1 MLKETTMPPGFKV
14 DGTLDVRAEELVR
27 AFDRMRTRPAAVT
40 PMPPHAG
47 RGIPGLGHLIPFMRN
62 PTAYLS
68 GLRARLGDTFLLDV
82 AGFELFCV
90 FGPVGLRSLY
100 ALPEDE
106 ASFGQ
111 ATRTLLGLKLPPELQ
126 AGDLAV
132 FQHLF
137 NRDRMDGYLAH
148 IGAAVDD
155 TIAELGSRGT
165 FETFATMKRI
175 VHRIGF
181 RCWAGREAATPPHF
195 EALVDCFERIDPEEA
210 FVRPAALLLT
220 IVTRKA
226 PERRA
231 LARAAAIL
239 RDIWEARQ
247 RAGRREGDMLEE
259 LHALFADDAEA
270 ARHARVAKNVMILH
284 LASLANLYASLAWTL
299 VNLLRHPEHRTAVE
313 AEAARV
319 TEAGAR
325 RLLDQRA
332 LAEMTL
338 LEACAME
345 SIRLAQRSITLRK
358 VLRPCTVESDQGVFT
373 LAPGVF
379 VTTLLSVNNAAHD
392 TLDRFDPHHYERGR
406 LADHVRVP
414 GKEMVSTF
422 GHGRHACVGE
432 RFATSAM
439 KIVIMRLLDTYELAP
454 EFAHAEPPAGQMGAV
469 GRTSAPCPVR
479 YRRKASA

>member
-1 MLKETTMPPGFKV
+1 MAL
-14 DGTLDVRAEELVR
+14 
-27 AFDRMRTRPAAVT
+27 DRMRTRPAVVT

-47 RGIPGLGHLIPFMRN
+47 RGLPGLGHLIPFIRD
-62 PTAYLS
+62 PTRYLT
-68 GLRARLGDTFLLDV
+68 GLRSRLGDTFLLDV
-82 AGFELFCV
+82 AGFDLFCV

-137 NRDRMDGYLAH
+137 NRERMDGYLTHVA
-148 IGAAVDD
+148 AAVDD
-155 TIAELGSRGT
+155 TVAELGTSGT
-165 FETFATMKRI
+165 FETFATMKRL

-181 RCWAGREAATPPHF
+181 RCWAGREAATAPCF
-195 EALVDCFERIDPEEA
+195 EPLVACFERIDPEEA
-210 FVRPAALLLT
+210 FVRPAALALT
-220 IVTRKA
+220 ILTRKA

-239 RDIWEARQ
+239 RDIWETR
-247 RAGRREGDMLEE
+247 RREGRREDDMLDQ
-259 LHALFADDAEA
+259 LHALFADEPETT
-270 ARHARVAKNVMILH
+270 RHARVAKNVMILH

-299 VNLLRHPEHRTAVE
+299 VNLLQHPEHRTGVE
-313 AEAARV
+313 AEAARLTAV
-319 TEAGAR
+319 YGEDR
-325 RLLDQRA
+325 RLRDQRA

-338 LEACAME
+338 LEACSME

-358 VLRPCTVESDQGVFT
+358 VLRPCTLESDQGTFT

-392 TLDRFDPHHYERGR
+392 TLDRFDPRHYDRGR

-439 KIVIMRLLDTYELAP
+439 KIAITRLLDVFELVPA
-454 EFAHAEPPAGQMGAV
+454 FTRAEPPAGQMGAV
-469 GRTSAPCPVR
+469 GRAAAPCPVR
-479 YRRKASA
+479 YRRKVRA

>member
-1 MLKETTMPPGFKV
+1 
-14 DGTLDVRAEELVR
+14 
-27 AFDRMRTRPAAVT
+27 
-40 PMPPHAG
+40 MPPHAG
-47 RGIPGLGHLIPFMRN
+47 RGIPGLGHLIPFVRN
-62 PTAYLS
+62 PTAFLS
-68 GLRARLGDTFLLDV
+68 GLRSRLGDTFLLDV
-82 AGFELFCV
+82 AGFDLFCV

-148 IGAAVDD
+148 IAAAVDD
-155 TIAELGSRGT
+155 TIAELGASGT
-165 FETFATMKRI
+165 FEAFATMKRL
-175 VHRIGF
+175 VNRIGF
-181 RCWAGREAATPPHF
+181 RCWAGHEAATAPHF
-195 EALVDCFERIDPEEA
+195 ESLVACFERIDPEEA
-210 FVRPAALLLT
+210 FVRPAALVLT

-231 LARAAAIL
+231 LAGAAAIL
-239 RDIWEARQ
+239 RAIWDARQ
-247 RAGRREGDMLEE
+247 REHRREGDMLDE
-259 LHALFADDAEA
+259 LHALFADDADA

-299 VNLLRHPEHRTAVE
+299 VNLLQHSEHRSAVE
-313 AEAARV
+313 AEGTQLAAAYGEDRWL
-319 TEAGAR
+319 R
-325 RLLDQRA
+325 DQRA

-338 LEACAME
+338 LESCAME

-358 VLRPCTVESDQGVFT
+358 VLRPCTLESDQGVFT

-392 TLDRFDPHHYERGR
+392 TLDRFDPRHYDHGR

-439 KIVIMRLLDTYELAP
+439 KVAITRLFDAFELEPA
-454 EFAHAEPPAGQMGAV
+454 FTRAEPPAGQMGAV
-469 GRTSAPCPVR
+469 GRSAAPCPVR
-479 YRRKASA
+479 YRRKVRA

>member
-1 MLKETTMPPGFKV
+1 
-14 DGTLDVRAEELVR
+14 
-27 AFDRMRTRPAAVT
+27 
-40 PMPPHAG
+40 MPPHAG
-47 RGIPGLGHLIPFMRN
+47 RGIPGLGHLIPFIRN
-62 PTAYLS
+62 PTAFLT

-90 FGPVGLRSLY
+90 FGPIGLRSLY

-137 NRDRMDGYLAH
+137 NRDRMDAYIGH

-155 TIAELGSRGT
+155 TVAELGERGT
-165 FETFATMKRI
+165 FEAFAIMKRL

-239 RDIWEARQ
+239 RDISEAR
-247 RAGRREGDMLEE
+247 RREGRREGDLLDE
-259 LHALFADDAEA
+259 LHALFADDPDA

-299 VNLLRHPEHRTAVE
+299 VNLLAHPEHRAAVE
-313 AEAARV
+313 AEAASLAAV
-319 TEAGAR
+319 YGDDR
-325 RLLDQRA
+325 RLRDQRA
-332 LAEMTL
+332 IAEMTL

-358 VLRPCTVESDQGVFT
+358 VMRPCTLESDQGVFT

-379 VTTLLSVNNAAHD
+379 VTTLLSVNNTAHD
-392 TLDRFDPHHYERGR
+392 TLDRFDPRHYERGR

-439 KIVIMRLLDTYELAP
+439 KIVITRLFDLYELTP

-469 GRTSAPCPVR
+469 GRAAAPCRVR
-479 YRRKASA
+479 YRRKVRA

>member
-1 MLKETTMPPGFKV
+1 
-14 DGTLDVRAEELVR
+14 
-27 AFDRMRTRPAAVT
+27 
-40 PMPPHAG
+40 MPPHAG

-62 PTAYLS
+62 PTAYLTE
-68 GLRARLGDTFLLDV
+68 LRDRLGDTFVLDV

-100 ALPEDE
+100 VLPEDE

-148 IGAAVDD
+148 IAAAVDD
-155 TIAELGSRGT
+155 TVAELGASGT
-165 FETFATMKRI
+165 FEAFATMKRL

-181 RCWAGREAATPPHF
+181 RCWAGREAATAPHF
-195 EALVDCFERIDPEEA
+195 DALVACFERIDPEEA

-239 RDIWEARQ
+239 RDIRDTRRQ
-247 RAGRREGDMLEE
+247 AGRHEGDMLDQ
-259 LHALFADDAEA
+259 LHDLFAADDDAT
-270 ARHARVAKNVMILH
+270 RYARVAKNVMILH

-299 VNLLRHPEHRTAVE
+299 VNLLQHPEHRAAVE
-313 AEAARV
+313 AEAAGLAAAYGHDRV
-319 TEAGAR
+319 LA
-325 RLLDQRA
+325 DQRA

-338 LEACAME
+338 LESCAME

-358 VLRPCTVESDQGVFT
+358 VMQPCTLESDQGTFS

-379 VTTLLSVNNAAHD
+379 VTTLLSVNNAAYD
-392 TLDRFDPHHYERGR
+392 TLGRFDPGHYDRGR

-414 GKEMVSTF
+414 GKETVSTF

-439 KIVIMRLLDTYELAP
+439 KIAIVRLFDAFELTPA
-454 EFAHAEPPAGQMGAV
+454 FTRAEPPAGQMGAV
-469 GRTSAPCPVR
+469 GRAAAPCPVR
-479 YRRKASA
+479 YRRKVPA